1 MELRVNA
8 PACRKRGSQI
18 MISALVIFS
27 FQGVN
32 SKYGE
37 GENQV
42 SA

>member
-1 MELRVNA
+1 MGLRVKA
-8 PACRKRGSQI
+8 PAYGELESQE
-18 MISALVIFS
+18 MLSAPVDFS